1 MAEFFLDYLE
11 GERAGAQERFE
22 GELVRVGRSDESDVL
37 FDEMGVSWDHAEL
50 RLRDGDWWLVD
61 RGSTNGTFINDE
73 RAHNA
78 RLKDGDVLRFGKKGP
93 KAAFRLQPR
102 PGSGELPVTSSASR
116 KGRARRLRVPSE
128 VEVPVLR
135 LDELEPDR
143 RHSNLPPA
151 AALLSGRGVRAA
163 TAATALLG
171 LLLLGALTLL
181 GLLYVERD
189 ALGDD
194 VAQLRDELADAR
206 AEYGALE
213 RQVSELVAGARQEGR
228 LEALR
233 EARQTED
240 ELRQRALALE
250 AEAGLTGEL
259 RRRLEALE
267 RQLQTTR
274 DDLRRAR
281 AQQQPRAEAAATAS
295 WSELEQRLG
304 RSLVLVVAQVDAAR
318 PGGARTTFTSYGS
331 GFFVSSQGHVITS
344 KRAVQPWKFRELAER
359 LAREGYTVVEGS
371 WQVHV
376 WPAGARVRAAGGGFD
391 LSSGYSTA
399 RHSLE
404 VVRTAPD
411 RWLDVTPGPGG
422 PRLLRVHEPSGGED
436 LALLR
441 ARTLHVDPLPLGRSA
456 SVDRLDE
463 VLVLGFPSPEATLQR
478 GLVEPAASVAE
489 VQEIDE
495 AIRLRMAAALVDN
508 AGGPLVDRAGR
519 VVGIA
524 TGRLDKQERGTC
536 LKVEHAVQLLHGGA
550 W

>member
-1 MAEFFLDYLE
+1 MAQFFLDYLE
-11 GERAGAQERFE
+11 GERAGAQERFD
-22 GELVRVGRSDESDVL
+22 GELVRVGRGDESDVL
-37 FDEMGVSWDHAEL
+37 FDEMGVSWEHAEL

-93 KAAFRLQPR
+93 KVAFRLQAR
-102 PGSGELPVTSSASR
+102 PGSDELPVTSSANR
-116 KGRARRLRVPSE
+116 KGRARRPRVPSE
-128 VEVPVLR
+128 IEVQVPR

-143 RHSNLPPA
+143 RHSDLPPA
-151 AALLSGRGVRAA
+151 AALLGGRGVRAA
-163 TAATALLG
+163 TAATVLLG
-171 LLLLGALTLL
+171 LGFLGALTVLA
-181 GLLYVERD
+181 LLYVERD
-189 ALGDD
+189 ALGTD
-194 VAQLRDELADAR
+194 VAKLRDELGEAR
-206 AEYGALE
+206 AEYRTLE
-213 RQVSELVAGARQEGR
+213 GQVSELVASARQDGR

-233 EARQTED
+233 EARQVEE

-250 AEAGLTGEL
+250 AEASQSGQL
-259 RRRLEALE
+259 RRRVEALE
-267 RQLQTTR
+267 GQLQTVR

-281 AQQQPRAEAAATAS
+281 AQQQPRAGAAPAAS
-295 WSELEQRLG
+295 WSELEQRLE
-304 RSLVLVVAQVDAAR
+304 RSLVLVVTQVDAAQAD
-318 PGGARTTFTSYGS
+318 GARTTFTSYGS

-359 LAREGYTVVEGS
+359 MAREGYTVVEGS
-371 WQVHV
+371 WRVHV
-376 WPAGARVRAAGGGFD
+376 WPAGARVRAVGGGFD
-391 LSSGYSTA
+391 LSNGYSTA

-411 RWLDVTPGPGG
+411 RWLDVSLGEGG

-456 SVDRLDE
+456 SVDRLEE
-463 VLVLGFPSPEATLQR
+463 VLVLGFPSPEATLRR
-478 GLVEPAASVAE
+478 GLLEPAASVAE
-489 VQEIDE
+489 VQEVDE
-495 AIRLRMAAALVDN
+495 AIRVAMSAALVDN
-508 AGGPLVDRAGR
+508 AGGPLVDRSGR
-519 VVGIA
+519 VVGIS
-524 TGRLDKQERGTC
+524 TGRLDKQERATC